1 MIKTGKQVKGLI
13 SNGDNEIM
21 EILNLISDA
30 EILEMYRNYGVTLL
44 QAMLKDIKEDKKLVN
59 EIKTVT
65 GKNKAG
71 NKAGNKITKAGNKAG
86 NKITKAGNKAGNKI
100 TKKINDDEIDD
111 EYDDVDK
118 IQIGKYE
125 IDKYL
130 FEYLKNI
137 LNLTHRQTL
146 ATLNKVANLK
156 PMKLA
161 ALMNEFTIDN
171 SIWEDIIMTGIE
183 YLILEYQELN
193 YYPINATIE
202 DKERYRILELKL
214 FYSCMSRAVYTVFK
228 ENGIFTQS
236 VYNRKTRKKES
247 RLTRLEVNNENL

>member
-1 MIKTGKQVKGLI
+1 MKSLTGKRVKELI
-13 SNGDNEIM
+13 SNGNNEIM
-21 EILNLISDA
+21 EILDKISNA
-30 EILEMYRNYGVTLL
+30 EILELYRNYGITLL
-44 QAMLKDIKEDKKLVN
+44 QAMLKDIAKDEKLLS
-59 EIKTVT
+59 EIK
-65 GKNKAG
+65 KIEPNKTNKTKTG
-71 NKAGNKITKAGNKAG
+71 NKT
-86 NKITKAGNKAGNKI
+86 GNKI
-100 TKKINDDEIDD
+100 TKKINNNDDEIR
-111 EYDDVDK
+111 YDDVAK

-161 ALMNEFTIDN
+161 DVISEFTIDN

-183 YLILEYQELN
+183 YLIMEYQELN

-202 DKERYRILELKL
+202 DKERYRIMELKL
-214 FYSCMSRAVYTVFK
+214 FYSAMSRATYAVFK

-236 VYNRKTRKKES
+236 VYNRKTHRKES

>member
-111 EYDDVDK
+111 EIEEVYPVEFFIPK
-118 IQIGKYE
+118 FGMFTIPKPIFELFMKEFNFSANEAHRKVVNLFIYYPKRVPLIAINIGLDSYMLE
-125 IDKYL
+125 TL
-130 FEYLKNI
+130 FTDSFEEYLLLEDEEKCY
-137 LNLTHRQTL
+137 QTFCGL
-146 ATLNKVANLK
+146 FSQQVFSL
-156 PMKLA
+156 LA
-161 ALMNEFTIDN
+161 ALGTKTIRRGDKVVHVTPQVI
-171 SIWEDIIMTGIE
+171 SFEGLYDK
-183 YLILEYQELN
+183 ELS
-193 YYPINATIE
+193 TIE
-202 DKERYRILELKL
+202 EEEL
-214 FYSCMSRAVYTVFK
+214 S
-228 ENGIFTQS
+228 
-236 VYNRKTRKKES
+236 
-247 RLTRLEVNNENL
+247 

>member
-1 MIKTGKQVKGLI
+1 MANLTGKQVKRLI

-21 EILNLISDA
+21 GILNRISDS
-30 EILEMYRNYGVTLL
+30 EVIELYRNYGITLL
-44 QAMLKDIKEDKKLVN
+44 QAMLKDIIKDKELVN
-59 EIKTVT
+59 EIKT
-65 GKNKAG
+65 G
-71 NKAGNKITKAGNKAG
+71 N
-86 NKITKAGNKAGNKI
+86 KAGNKAGNKI
-100 TKKINDDEIDD
+100 TKKINNNDDEIR
-111 EYDDVDK
+111 YDDVAK

-137 LNLTHRQTL
+137 LNLTHKQTL

-161 ALMNEFTIDN
+161 TMIKEFTIDN
-171 SIWEDIIMTGIE
+171 TIWEDIIMTGIE
-183 YLILEYQELN
+183 YLLMEYQALN
-193 YYPINATIE
+193 YYPINASTK
-202 DKERYRILELKL
+202 DKERYRIMELKL

-236 VYNRKTRKKES
+236 VYNRKTHKKES
-247 RLTRLEVNNENL
+247 KLTRLEVNNENL

>member
-1 MIKTGKQVKGLI
+1 MKNLTGKRVRELI
-13 SNGDNEIM
+13 ANGNKEVM
-21 EILNLISDA
+21 EILNKIPNSKVLELWRDYDADLIRKMIID
-30 EILEMYRNYGVTLL
+30 IT
-44 QAMLKDIKEDKKLVN
+44 KDKELTN
-59 EIKTVT
+59 EIKKVT
-65 GKNKAG
+65 NKV
-71 NKAGNKITKAGNKAG
+71 
-86 NKITKAGNKAGNKI
+86 
-100 TKKINDDEIDD
+100 TKKVTKKVNNKVNNNDNDEIK
-111 EYDDVDK
+111 YDDVAK

-161 ALMNEFTIDN
+161 TIINEFTIDN
-171 SIWEDIIMTGIE
+171 SIWEDVIMTGIE
-183 YLILEYQELN
+183 YLLVEFQTLP

-202 DKERYRILELKL
+202 DKERYRIMELKL
-214 FYSCMSRAVYTVFK
+214 FYSCMSRAIYTVFK

-236 VYNRKTRKKES
+236 VYNRKTHRKES